1 MKSDTEMDANRIE
14 RELEDAIKERDRVRQ
29 LLNDESQLRRQS
41 QDTMREM
48 DAALTRET
56 NRAKDAEQR
65 ARELEYANRDLVKER
80 DLLASDC
87 ELVRSELAAVMA
99 ERDELVKQGRVPL
112 ERLRAFKVPEPADT
126 IESVAS
132 AIYEEA
138 LADGCTHGRTAEYF
152 ADVLRK
158 EIEDETGPRL
168 QWATWRCRDRIVA
181 LVTRL
186 RAEPKPVWK
195 CDSCGFECFGGHT
208 DHCTNDPYCCPVH
221 HVRPDGSCNR
231 KDSACI
237 ASEERCNSDASR
249 GDAESGCTKMSPS
262 TGAPGSS
269 VTNVATA
276 ANTGNTIDTDTISDL
291 KKELAA
297 VRADRDDK
305 ATSCDHLLRRAEK
318 AERELDAIHA
328 KIANERRMATLRR
341 DTATREEAAWAW
353 AAVISAIDRIDSSN
367 DTVDTIE
374 SIAEAMAKSWEAQ
387 YGSNG
392 DTVKHVTGWILAKIN
407 DESELPFSDKSHAW
421 GEVGS
426 RANAFIIRL
435 RAERRANACGLGRE
449 RYLAEIDRLVAER
462 DRLRADFEAAAGE
475 LLIPVPEPGTD
486 IARLMI
492 ANRMCV
498 RMHDRLHSDN
508 KRLRRHKR
516 KLQAKLAKERDLVKK
531 TLEALG
537 ECYGAAFERR
547 TAKELE
553 HRILRAWQSVY
564 PDQSGGVAAYDQK
577 TSSKRG
583 MRVELHRR
591 IVAGRDEIITKRTA
605 ERDRMR
611 EALERIGTE
620 CLMYCGRTCVEAQP
634 TKPCPGCIARVAIG
648 NKR

>member
-1 MKSDTEMDANRIE
+1 MKSETEMDANRIE
-14 RELEDAIKERDRVRQ
+14 RELEDTIKERDRVRQ

-56 NRAKDAEQR
+56 KRAKDAEQR

-99 ERDELVKQGRVPL
+99 ERDELVKQGQVSL

-237 ASEERCNSDASR
+237 ASEEPCSSDASC
-249 GDAESGCTKMSPS
+249 GDAE
-262 TGAPGSS
+262 
-269 VTNVATA
+269 
-276 ANTGNTIDTDTISDL
+276 
-291 KKELAA
+291 
-297 VRADRDDK
+297 RK
-305 ATSCDHLLRRAEK
+305 ASMH
-318 AERELDAIHA
+318 
-328 KIANERRMATLRR
+328 
-341 DTATREEAAWAW
+341 
-353 AAVISAIDRIDSSN
+353 
-367 DTVDTIE
+367 
-374 SIAEAMAKSWEAQ
+374 
-387 YGSNG
+387 
-392 DTVKHVTGWILAKIN
+392 
-407 DESELPFSDKSHAW
+407 
-421 GEVGS
+421 
-426 RANAFIIRL
+426 
-435 RAERRANACGLGRE
+435 GLGRE
-449 RYLAEIDRLVAER
+449 RYLAEIERLAAER

-564 PDQSGGVAAYDQK
+564 PDQPGGVAACDQK
-577 TSSKRG
+577 ASNERR